1 MKIHYTGRSEEL
13 TPAQQRKLEA
23 KFARLARM
31 LDMKQGEREAHVIL
45 RTERHVHQAEITVR
59 FHDHDLVGVGAGADD
74 FTAISQAIEKLEKQ
88 VQRLRERWR
97 DLKRA
102 PRDEWPELEAPAEEE
117 EELEGAPEG
126 RPAPRVFRV
135 VDNHSGRKPLTL
147 EEALLEMEN
156 GRDYLVFRDAE
167 TDRFSVL
174 VRRRDGNFD
183 LIQE

>member
-1 MKIHYTGRSEEL
+1 MKIYYTGRTEEL

-59 FHDHDLVGVGAGADD
+59 FHDHDLVGAGAGADD
-74 FTAISQAIEKLEKQ
+74 FTAINQAIEKLEKQ
-88 VQRLRERWR
+88 VQKLREKWR
-97 DLKRA
+97 DLKRS
-102 PRDEWPELEAPAEEE
+102 PREEWPEIETAAGEEE
-117 EELEGAPEG
+117 IEGETSEKPL
-126 RPAPRVFRV
+126 PRVFRV
-135 VDNHSGRKPLTL
+135 VDNHAGRKPLTL
-147 EEALLEMEN
+147 EEALLEMEAD
-156 GRDYLVFRDAE
+156 RDYLVFRDAE